1 MDISALRQ
9 RIGDGLPARDRMR
22 AGLGFSVCAATIA
35 LTPIST
41 LALTRAV
48 DHPVVCTACKPAAAF
63 DRAGVLAGAGARVR
77 MSGPVECPVND
88 RVTIRATVS
97 QLSTGAV
104 AEGVW
109 SKRCTGTVLHWH
121 ITAIVSDGVHLRAG
135 RADGA
140 GLAVIRDHGVPASA
154 IQWIRP
160 LTLAS

>member
-1 MDISALRQ
+1 M
-9 RIGDGLPARDRMR
+9 
-22 AGLGFSVCAATIA
+22 
-35 LTPIST
+35 
-41 LALTRAV
+41 
-48 DHPVVCTACKPAAAF
+48 
-63 DRAGVLAGAGARVR
+63 
-77 MSGPVECPVND
+77 ND

-121 ITAIVSDGVHLRAG
+121 ITAIVSDGIHLQTG